1 MANIFIK
8 KLKTFFVALFKKTKK
23 VAQLP
28 QGEEYENWLG
38 V

>member
-8 KLKTFFVALFKKTKK
+8 KLKTYFGTLFTKTKK

-28 QGEEYENWLG
+28 QGEEFENWLG

>member
-1 MANIFIK
+1 MMNI
-8 KLKTFFVALFKKTKK
+8 LKNFRTFFGGLFTRSKKIN
-23 VAQLP
+23 QLP

>member
-1 MANIFIK
+1 MMNV
-8 KLKTFFVALFKKTKK
+8 LKHLKALFANLFTKAKK
-23 VAQLP
+23 VNQIP

>member
-1 MANIFIK
+1 MANILLK
-8 KLKTFFVALFKKTKK
+8 KFKTFFVTLFKKTKK

>member
-1 MANIFIK
+1 MNVLIKSIKSFFLGLFTRTK
-8 KLKTFFVALFKKTKK
+8 KLAN
-23 VAQLP
+23 LP